1 MFVRRWLTI
10 AALAMTAGPVL
21 AQNTLR
27 VQEPW
32 ARPTVAGQAAGGGY
46 LRIVGGAVADKLLSA
61 SSEVAGRVELHS
73 MTMDGNVMRMR
84 QVDGID
90 IPAGKTVELQPG
102 GLHMMFM
109 DLKAPLNSGSS
120 FPLTLRFEKAGELKL
135 AVKVQTGPAVA
146 AQAAEHKEHKH

>member
-1 MFVRRWLTI
+1 MLVRRWLITT
-10 AALAMTAGPVL
+10 ALALTASPLL

-46 LRIVGGAVADKLLSA
+46 FRIVGGAVADKLVSA
-61 SSEVAGRVELHS
+61 SSDVAGRVELHS

-84 QVDGID
+84 QIDSID

-102 GLHMMFM
+102 GLHVMFM
-109 DLKAPLNSGSS
+109 DLKAPLATGSS

-135 AVKVQTGPAVA
+135 AVKVQAGPAA
-146 AQAAEHKEHKH
+146 ASKAAEHGEHKH